1 MARPKSETSVKSIV
15 DNLEVGESHDFINK
29 GYISISSMISQLKK
43 ASPTAKVKRFK
54 VSSVQIEAQGLKSSL
69 YNTTVT
75 RIK

>member
-1 MARPKSETSVKSIV
+1 MARTKSNTSVKSIV

-43 ASPTAKVKRFK
+43 ASPTAKVKRFTVK
-54 VSSVQIEAQGLKSSL
+54 TIVSETNEI
-69 YNTTVT
+69 TTVK

>member
-43 ASPTAKVKRFK
+43 ASPTAKVKRFTVK
-54 VSSVQIEAQGLKSSL
+54 TIVSET
-69 YNTTVT
+69 NETTTVK